1 MGVTDF
7 VPYTME
13 ARAMN
18 VPLNNPK
25 AIAEAG
31 ERIYRDKFQVELEAS
46 SHGKYAAI
54 NVEKETVFVSDTPE
68 GAFDLA
74 RKDDPQGIFHL
85 VRVGYAGAFQL
96 SYQYGHG
103 AQDWLFG

>member
-1 MGVTDF
+1 
-7 VPYTME
+7 
-13 ARAMN
+13 MN

-31 ERIYRDKFQVELEAS
+31 ERIYKEKFQAALEAA
-46 SHGKYAAI
+46 HLGEYAAI
-54 NVEKETVFVSDTPE
+54 NVGKETAFVGTTPE
-68 GAFDLA
+68 GAFELA

-96 SYQYGHG
+96 SYQYGQHG
-103 AQDWLFG
+103 TQDWLFR